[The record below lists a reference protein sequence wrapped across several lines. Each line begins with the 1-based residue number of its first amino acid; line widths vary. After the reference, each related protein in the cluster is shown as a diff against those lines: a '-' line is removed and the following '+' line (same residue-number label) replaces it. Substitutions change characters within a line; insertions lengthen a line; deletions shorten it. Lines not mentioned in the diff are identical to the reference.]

1 MKRCLAIAL
10 LVIAVV
16 PADAQPIFC
25 GSTAILPDEQH
36 IVPGLKPAS
45 YALVSVYLSP
55 DGVYDKPVVIP
66 TPFDATE
73 QTSDPVTP
81 SKLFEEFSPF
91 IVRVRVH
98 TGTSTSYAPGIAFA
112 AGRTYYAKVKSILD
126 PSSTTAAA
134 WSPTVAFT
142 PGCVAPPSP

>member
-10 LVIAVV
+10 LAIAAVA
-16 PADAQPIFC
+16 PATAQITFC
-25 GSTAILPDEQH
+25 GSKAILPDDQH
-36 IVPGLKPAS
+36 FVPGLKFTEAPGYTG

-73 QTSDPVTP
+73 QTNDPVTP

-91 IVRVRVH
+91 IVRIKELGYDVLLVH
-98 TGTSTSYAPGIAFA
+98 TQSGQNIHEQAAEFAQAVQWGASKSPNGKVIIAA
-112 AGRTYYAKVKSILD
+112 Y
-126 PSSTTAAA
+126 
-134 WSPTVAFT
+134 
-142 PGCVAPPSP
+142 